1 MKNEIIEEKIKKI
14 KKVIASLKIKK
25 LPTAYEV
32 EEEIKNNRNHS
43 WIREVIRD
51 EKLADSIFADLEAGI
66 SKEDFIKK
74 YTCLNNVIIK
84 YLVENSITKAEF
96 IYESFI
102 LAKALKSRGITKGD
116 EIVIC
121 VDRTPEYTYLVGA
134 ASIIGAKINMVCE
147 KFDKDFLINDVLNVY
162 NWHSK
167 LTKEQIEL
175 AKNLGINSPADEKY
189 EDFIRQL
196 GYEKEPQP
204 KRILFVQDVKT
215 TKMKDVIESCPNIE
229 TIIVPFKRSASNLS
243 TYNQFTKKYYET
255 TPVNG
260 DVISSN
266 ISYDNFIKSGLTYQ
280 GKVEENSTLDDCFTI
295 TYSSGTTGKPKGIVH
310 SNKHY
315 ITMARYHDHEVS
327 GIPSIGMFSTYS
339 NIPSYSNSY
348 VSSALSDN
356 MIQNGL
362 IMLDPVDTLEYFKT
376 GLKINNAHMNIAS
389 SSSWEQLAL
398 AYYNNPKLFEGY
410 RLPSAMFNFAVG
422 EEFPPGLEKLCN
434 KFLRK
439 MKAGTNL
446 SLNVKG
452 KIISPFPLARMSVA
466 GGSCETGSIFIKLFR
481 SLYSKAPNRQDRTFP
496 VGMDVYDFVK
506 IKILREDGS
515 YAEPYEIGRLVL
527 NSNCTMVRYNNNPA
541 ATEDLYIIDKYGKKW
556 VDMKVFAY
564 VDEHN
569 KVSIKGRIKDS
580 FDDQYEFRIAD
591 SIAKDT
597 KNICSV
603 HVVKVENSVYV
614 AHIIFQPD
622 AKIPKKQV
630 LKNAESRVYNE
641 VGTNF
646 RLLFTEKSYSNYY
659 PLTKS
664 LKKDDHAMIAEGYE
678 NIIYLDDD
686 GKKLTKK

>member
-1 MKNEIIEEKIKKI
+1 MKKNTITEKIQRIREIMSNLKFKKI
-14 KKVIASLKIKK
+14 PTSL
-25 LPTAYEV
+25 EV
-32 EEEIKNNRNHS
+32 EKEINRNRNHS

-51 EKLADSIFADLEAGI
+51 EKLADAIFADLESGI
-66 SKEDFIKK
+66 SKEDFIQK
-74 YTCLNNVIIK
+74 YTCLNNVVMK
-84 YLVENSITKAEF
+84 YLVKNPITKAEF

-102 LAKALKSRGITKGD
+102 LARALKNRGITKGD

-121 VDRTPEYTYLVGA
+121 VDRTPEYTYLIGA

-147 KFDKDFLINDVLNVY
+147 KFAQDFLINDILNVQ

-175 AKNLGINSPADEKY
+175 AESLGITPSDERYKT
-189 EDFIRQL
+189 FIEQL
-196 GYEKEPQP
+196 GYEYEPQP

-215 TKMKDVIESCPNIE
+215 AQMKEIIETCSDIE
-229 TIIVPFKRSASNLS
+229 TIIVPFKRSASDLS
-243 TYNQFTKKYYET
+243 TYNRFTKKHYET
-255 TPVNG
+255 TPV
-260 DVISSN
+260 DESVVSSHLN
-266 ISYDNFIKSGLTYQ
+266 YDSFINSGLNYP
-280 GKVEENSTLDDCFTI
+280 GKVEEKSTLDDCFTI

-310 SNKHY
+310 SNRHY

-327 GIPSIGMFSTYS
+327 GIPSISMFSTYS

-356 MIQNGL
+356 LIQNGL
-362 IMLDPVDTLEYFKT
+362 ILLDPVDTLDYFKT

-389 SSSWEQLAL
+389 SSSWERLAL
-398 AYYNNPKLFEGY
+398 AYYNNPESFHGY
-410 RLPSAMFNFAVG
+410 SLPSAMFNFAVG

-452 KIISPFPLARMSVA
+452 KIISPFPLATMSVA
-466 GGSCETGSIFIKLFR
+466 GGSCETGSVFIKLFR
-481 SLYSKAPNRQDRTFP
+481 SLYSKSPNRQDRTFP
-496 VGMDVYDFVK
+496 VGMDIYDFVEV
-506 IKILREDGS
+506 KILREDGS
-515 YAEPYEIGRLVL
+515 YAEPYELGRLVL

-541 ATEDLYIIDKYGKKW
+541 ATEDLYIVDKYGKKW

-564 VDEHN
+564 LDEHN

-580 FDDQYEFRIAD
+580 FSDQYEFRIAD

-603 HVVKVENSVYV
+603 HVVKIEDSIYV
-614 AHIIFQPD
+614 AHVIFQPD
-622 AKIPKKQV
+622 AKISKKQTLINA
-630 LKNAESRVYNE
+630 LKRVQSE
-641 VGTNF
+641 LGTDF
-646 RLLFTEKSYSNYY
+646 QLLFTEKSYTNYY

-664 LKKDDHAMIAEGYE
+664 LKKDDRAMIAEGYD
-678 NIIYLDDD
+678 NIIYLEDQ
-686 GKKLTKK
+686 GPTLTKK